1 MPRRNRPL
9 ERKIAPDPKYN
20 NVLVARFI
28 NRLMMRG
35 KKSTAQRIMYEA
47 LDIIAQRTKKD
58 PLEVFQQAIKNA
70 TPLLEVRSRRVGGAS
85 YQIPVEVSQRRGLSL
100 AIRWLVTNARKRPGG
115 RTMAEKL
122 AGELMDA
129 ANNTGATIKKREDT
143 HRMAEANRAFAHY
156 RW

>member
-1 MPRRNRPL
+1 MPRRKRA
-9 ERKIAPDPKYN
+9 EIRQIEPDPKYN
-20 NVLVARFI
+20 SVLVARFI
-28 NRLMMRG
+28 NRLMMKG
-35 KKSTAQRIMYEA
+35 KKSVAQRIMYDA
-47 LDIIAQRTKKD
+47 LDIIAQKTKKD

-85 YQIPVEVSQRRGLSL
+85 YQVPVEVSERRGLTL
-100 AIRWLVTNARKRPGG
+100 AIRWLVTNARKRSG
-115 RTMAEKL
+115 RGMAQKL

-129 ANNTGATIKKREDT
+129 ANNTGATIKQREDT